1 MIEDCGPVVTQTW
14 TMPPYRHRPGRT
26 AMPEDGPAHE
36 MASGAP
42 QRLDADS
49 WQTNEA
55 YLFGFVLYRSGYFWE
70 AHEVW
75 EAVWKSCTPNSR
87 ERRLLQALIQMANA
101 ELKREL
107 GLEAAAARI
116 RDHAAGLL
124 RNTLAPSAAAEPDTM
139 LLGVCVAGLLRN
151 IESDRN

>member
-14 TMPPYRHRPGRT
+14 TMPPYRHRPGHT
-26 AMPEDGPAHE
+26 AKPEDGPAHE
-36 MASGAP
+36 IARGAP

-55 YLFGFVLYRSGYFWE
+55 YLFGFALYRDGYFWE

-75 EAVWKSCTPNSR
+75 EAVWKSSAPNSR
-87 ERRLLQALIQMANA
+87 ERRLLQALIQLANA

-107 GLEAAAARI
+107 GYAAAAARI
-116 RDHAAGLL
+116 RALAAVLL
-124 RNTLAPSAAAEPDTM
+124 RDTLAPTAAEEPDTV

-151 IESDRN
+151 VESKLT